1 MASGL
6 RCAAAA
12 VAVVALAACSGI
24 PSGGPARVVRRVHAE
39 GEEPVEP
46 GGGVRRLVPQNPRA
60 GSSASDIVRDYL
72 TAETN
77 PDNDYAIARRYLVP
91 AARWDAGARTVVY
104 TGARRHAAADING
117 DRATVRVTVDAVGT
131 ISPAGEYRPR
141 TTPVTLTF
149 RLRDVPGS
157 GWRLSDVP
165 TGLLLSVRDV
175 ATSFARSTL
184 YWTDQ
189 ARRLVPDLVF
199 LRRVDQPAADLV
211 RALLLGPRGWLA
223 PAVRSAIPRGTKL
236 LDASAAGDGV
246 VRLNFSREIRNA
258 PQESLSALVAQV
270 VWTLTEREDV
280 QAVQL
285 LAEEEPL
292 AVPGRPGLR
301 DHRRSDWT
309 DFAPVPPTADRRLFF
324 VRQGVA
330 NAFDDAGRLYE
341 SVASTP
347 ALTSLAVNRGGTW
360 LAGVTRASAGARQS
374 LILVDLTGRE
384 ATRTAVSAD
393 SITAPT
399 WEPGGTLVWA
409 VQTTGEGQQ
418 IVTAPVGGGPLGVVP
433 VPASLPLPVT
443 SLRLSPDGAR
453 VAIVAGAG
461 KNASLWVA
469 RVERPASGG
478 RVLGDPRQV
487 VPSVRGVTA
496 AAFDGARQL
505 LFATYDGKRPAL
517 HRVDLD
523 GFALETPIASGLP
536 ARPVTAL
543 TVSAGVPEGVPA
555 DRVVSSGG
563 RLYRRT
569 PGAEWAPLRAGGGA
583 AAFSG

>member
-1 MASGL
+1 MASVGRVVAAGL
-6 RCAAAA
+6 AA
-12 VAVVALAACSGI
+12 VALTACSGV
-24 PSGGPARVVRRVHAE
+24 PSGGPARVVRKVHAE

-60 GSSASDIVRDYL
+60 GSSPDDIVRDYL

-77 PDNDYAIARRYLVP
+77 PDDDYAIARRYLVP
-91 AARWDAGARTVVY
+91 LGRWDAAARAVVY
-104 TGARRHAAADING
+104 TGARRHAAPVVED
-117 DRATVRVTVDAVGT
+117 DRATVRVTVDPVGT
-131 ISPAGEYRPR
+131 ISAAGEYRPR
-141 TTPVTLTF
+141 TAPVTLTF
-149 RLRDVPGS
+149 RLRDVPGV

-165 TGLLLSVRDV
+165 PGLLLAARDV
-175 ATSFARSTL
+175 ATSYVRSTL

-199 LRRVDQPAADLV
+199 LRTTDQPVAGLV
-211 RALLLGPRGWLA
+211 RALLDGPRGWLA
-223 PAVRSAIPRGTKL
+223 PAVRSAIPRGTEL
-236 LDASAAGDGV
+236 LSLSAVDDGV

-258 PQESLSALVAQV
+258 PRESLSALVAQM
-270 VWTLTEREDV
+270 VWTLTEREEV
-280 QAVQL
+280 RAVQL

-301 DHRRSDWT
+301 DHRRADWT

-324 VRQGVA
+324 VRNGAA

-341 SVASTP
+341 NVARTP
-347 ALTSLAVNRGGTW
+347 SLVSLAVNREGTW
-360 LAGVTRASAGARQS
+360 LAGVARAAGGRQS
-374 LILVDLTGRE
+374 LILVDLTGGE
-384 ATRTAVSAD
+384 ATRTVLTAD
-393 SITAPT
+393 RVTAPT

-409 VQTTGEGQQ
+409 VQTNGEAQQ
-418 IVTAPVGGGPLGVVP
+418 VVTAPVGGGPSGVVSM
-433 VPASLPLPVT
+433 PASLPSPVV

-453 VAIVAGAG
+453 AALVAGAG
-461 KNASLWVA
+461 RDAALWVA

-478 RVLGDPRQV
+478 RVLGDPRRV
-487 VPSVRGVTA
+487 VPSLRGVTA

-536 ARPVTAL
+536 ARAVTAL
-543 TVSAGVPEGVPA
+543 TVSAGVAEGVPA

-569 PGAEWAPLRAGGGA
+569 PGAEWAPLRARGGA
-583 AAFSG
+583 ATFSG